1 MASGNITGPN
11 IGTYNSSVISL
22 LSMRIVIFL
31 DELNNIKIRT
41 SNISNDYLTE
51 RMTYNIVFNAGPE
64 LATFW

>member
-22 LSMRIVIFL
+22 LSVRIVIFL

-51 RMTYNIVFNAGPE
+51 RT
-64 LATFW
+64 T